1 MGDEVGDRGDEL
13 AVIVRF
19 TQYDTNNPADW
30 FSIKAAYRDL
40 VEAEREAMRLNALP
54 QRRRPGQVLR
64 EDRQAPSIGLR
75 SREALCT

>member
-1 MGDEVGDRGDEL
+1 MGDEVGPPGDEL

-40 VEAEREAMRLNALP
+40 DEAEREAMRLNALP
-54 QRRRPGQVLR
+54 QRG
-64 EDRQAPSIGLR
+64 R
-75 SREALCT
+75 SVRYFVKIVKSPR

>member
-1 MGDEVGDRGDEL
+1 MGDEVGNRGDEW

-54 QRRRPGQVLR
+54 QRRRPVKYFVKIVKLPR
-64 EDRQAPSIGLR
+64 
-75 SREALCT
+75 

>member
-1 MGDEVGDRGDEL
+1 MVDELGNRGDEW

-30 FSIKAAYRDL
+30 FSIKASYRDL

-54 QRRRPGQVLR
+54 QRRRPVKYFVKIVKPPR
-64 EDRQAPSIGLR
+64 
-75 SREALCT
+75 